1 MRRWL
6 MEPGRAVRIIRW
18 LMAGA
23 LACWALSIA
32 LLAAAKDPTRH
43 VAGDWTPPRWLLQ
56 GMRGV
61 ETGLGAAAVIVC
73 IALAAIS
80 LAALAAVIVKKR
92 RER

>member
-1 MRRWL
+1 

-32 LLAAAKDPTRH
+32 LLAAARILPAM
-43 VAGDWTPPRWLLQ
+43 AGNWTPPRWLLQ

-73 IALAAIS
+73 IAAAVS

>member
-1 MRRWL
+1 

-32 LLAAAKDPTRH
+32 LLAAARVLPAM
-43 VAGDWTPPRWLLQ
+43 AGDWKPPGWFLQ
-56 GMRGV
+56 GMRGL

-73 IALAAIS
+73 IAAAVS
-80 LAALAAVIVKKR
+80 LGALAAVIVKKR